1 MDWKMFN
8 SKTKMSLKVA
18 FGNLVFFLFWF
29 VLKGGYKYGYEVKNL
44 FYDHFMHLGISSTSA
59 PFDELMFENIKQW

>member
-18 FGNLVFFLFWF
+18 FGNLVFFIFWF
-29 VLKGGYKYGYEVKNL
+29 VLKGAINMAMKWNL

-59 PFDELMFENIKQW
+59 PFYELMFENIKQW